1 MNDPVT
7 STVSPGTPYS
17 ALRLRLLMAALL
29 GFGSE
34 ILLWPNPLE
43 RAPFD
48 WLLLLAGTGLLAAIM
63 LDLLS
68 RYHVHD
74 LFGVMVVAGV
84 YGLLMGMVVNPQ
96 FALVDVPRTFLTR
109 VMGMY
114 SLMGVEMVGLLV
126 ALTSGGRFTRG
137 LLTGTVII
145 GVAWGVWVRWFPV
158 LNEPP
163 SPVVGLPTMLLAGA
177 VGLALVG
184 LAVYVARSSAV
195 PAQDLQLSRRGW
207 SIAAGGLMLLLILQL
222 SQGRIPWEWLLV
234 AGLLLGGC
242 WLILWFR
249 QRDRSMI
256 LLEACMP
263 AQPLSAGRGAR
274 VIALFAALAVAAYNI
289 PLIEIEAVNQQV
301 LIALGFTAYGL
312 AWLPTVALVLGARTY
327 IHQIQT
333 RRM

>member
-1 MNDPVT
+1 MNNPIT
-7 STVSPGTPYS
+7 STVLPGTRYGAP
-17 ALRLRLLMAALL
+17 RLRLLMAVLL

-43 RAPFD
+43 RAPLD
-48 WLLLLAGTGLLAAIM
+48 WLLLLAGTGLLAVMM
-63 LDLLS
+63 LDLLA
-68 RYHVHD
+68 RYQVHD

-114 SLMGVEMVGLLV
+114 SLMGMEMVGLLV
-126 ALTSGGRFTRG
+126 ALTSGGRFYRG
-137 LLTGTVII
+137 LLTGTVIVS
-145 GVAWGVWVRWFPV
+145 VAWGIWVRWFPV

-184 LAVYVARSSAV
+184 LTVYMARSSGV
-195 PAQDLQLSRRGW
+195 PVHDLQLSRRGW
-207 SIAAGGLMLLLILQL
+207 VLVAGGLIVLLILQL
-222 SQGRIPWEWLLV
+222 SQGRLPWEWLLV
-234 AGLLLGGC
+234 AGLLLAGC

-263 AQPLSAGRGAR
+263 AQPLSTGQWAR
-274 VIALFAALAVAAYNI
+274 VIALFTVLAVTAYNI